1 MNDRD
6 IFAAAEEI
14 GNVCCK
20 HFNEDEVWKI
30 GGALMVVLG
39 ALMISHNV
47 PDKKIMGYVNDSM
60 PGLLQ
65 ILRARLA
72 DLPREG
78 LH

>member
-1 MNDRD
+1 MSDRD

-14 GNVCCK
+14 GRVCCD
-20 HFNEDEVWKI
+20 HFGDNELWKI
-30 GGALMVVLG
+30 GGALMVALG
-39 ALMISHNV
+39 ALMISQNV
-47 PDKKIMGYVNDSM
+47 PDKNIMGYVNDSM